1 MKITNGFSIDAP
13 IDLHLQDLTMI
24 QLLDIKKDISHEDK
38 AIDWNS
44 FFAPELVLGGS
55 VSFKT
60 DVWSIGAVLYL
71 MVAGSV
77 L

>member
-24 QLLDIKKDISHEDK
+24 QLLDIKKLISHEDK

-44 FFAPELVLGGS
+44 FFAPELVLGG
-55 VSFKT
+55 
-60 DVWSIGAVLYL
+60 
-71 MVAGSV
+71 
-77 L
+77 